1 MGIMPFHLEKGVMG
15 LRFDYLTRTQEVR
28 DDLRSRLEAGADAF
42 DVASGISI
50 TWPGHP
56 NIVIDALHD
65 NFNAFKQALDDLVA
79 LNPAPLTTHERRT
92 GGEYQQDNNGLD
104 QRNRDTPGNRAAFVG
119 YWNVHAPLGSAPR
132 NQMGQAIL
140 KALNPAPGEQNARLR
155 IDYWWDC
162 TLPDGDPPGVITS
175 FDVPHVA
182 RVFFCTPH
190 LDQAGGAPWP
200 VESSVRGSLQSR

>member
-1 MGIMPFHLEKGVMG
+1 MCSS
-15 LRFDYLTRTQEVR
+15 
-28 DDLRSRLEAGADAF
+28 DL
-42 DVASGISI
+42 
-50 TWPGHP
+50 
-56 NIVIDALHD
+56 
-65 NFNAFKQALDDLVA
+65 
-79 LNPAPLTTHERRT
+79 
-92 GGEYQQDNNGLD
+92 
-104 QRNRDTPGNRAAFVG
+104 NRDTPGNRAAFVG